1 MMHRPSKALRAG
13 DCFADMQEAIRLIAE
28 YTRGL
33 TVEQFVADT
42 LDAHKTRDSVI
53 KNMIDIGEAANN
65 IMRLAPEIEQ
75 VHPAMWRHLRGAY
88 DMRIKLTHGYR
99 SVNDRIVWNTAADY
113 LPELGMCIM
122 AELSRNM
129 GARHHENT
137 LL

>member
-1 MMHRPSKALRAG
+1 MIHRPSKALRVS
-13 DCFADMQEAIRLIAE
+13 DYLADMQEAIRLIAE

-42 LDAHKTRDSVI
+42 LDAHKTRDSVV

-65 IMRLAPEIEQ
+65 VMQLAPEIEQ
-75 VHPAMWRHLRGAY
+75 RNLALWLHLRGAY

-113 LPELGMCIM
+113 LPELSLCVE
-122 AELSRNM
+122 AEQ
-129 GARHHENT
+129 ARISES
-137 LL
+137 LP